1 MPGPAPKPES
11 KRRRYNKPASYGAA
25 TPTTAPAAAPSTREL
40 GIENTHPLITAMWD
54 TVAQSCEARFYSEA
68 DWQRRRLEHWFAN
81 HTMASGR
88 PSAQAWDA
96 VQHGLSEL
104 LISPAVKRRSGIE
117 VRPSAVD
124 EDAVQAVSMIGRYRQ
139 SLKSV

>member
-1 MPGPAPKPES
+1 
-11 KRRRYNKPASYGAA
+11 
-25 TPTTAPAAAPSTREL
+25 
-40 GIENTHPLITAMWD
+40 MWD
-54 TVAQSCEARFYSEA
+54 TVQHSCESAFYSET
-68 DWQRRRLEHWFAN
+68 DWERLRMELWYAN

-117 VRPSAVD
+117 LRPSCGCRGVD
-124 EDAVQAVSMIGRYRQ
+124 DRPVSAESEAGLIPLEKRYGPKRIDHPYVRRHARRHRYTLSTPAFAAASQ
-139 SLKSV
+139 G